1 MLPLFPSPSFS
12 VISQLED
19 NFKSVDQITRLLL
32 LNFLMASLCT
42 ENKTHICFHVADNGS
57 LGYNSPC
64 NFSSLPR
71 LFQSAAS
78 TKPFLHHAVP
88 CARECSF
95 YLLLSGSHFSW
106 GHSTSANS
114 LERFFLSKTGSLT
127 YHLIHSLSI
136 IPCHGISFSL
146 KHNNK

>member
-42 ENKTHICFHVADNGS
+42 ENKTHICFYVADNGS

-71 LFQSAAS
+71 LFQSAS

-88 CARECSF
+88 CARNALSTFFYPAHTSPEVIAPVPTPWKDFFCLKRVPSHTISF
-95 YLLLSGSHFSW
+95 TPFLLFPPW
-106 GHSTSANS
+106 
-114 LERFFLSKTGSLT
+114 
-127 YHLIHSLSI
+127 HLIL
-136 IPCHGISFSL
+136 F
-146 KHNNK
+146 KA